1 LCPGASSIKLASTTV
16 TVEDT
21 RAKITSAT
29 FQGSIPTIY
38 SAAGINLD
46 KVLKTSGIKTDD
58 SNPVTF
64 EMGEDEYTVLIKA
77 VDNTVIGNLKLSVLD
92 GDFYPT
98 FDNGS
103 GDIKI
108 LLDGSDEGETGT
120 IRLTVNKLTGE
131 DVDGVPGNATSVG
144 SQNISVAD
152 LVN

>member
-1 LCPGASSIKLASTTV
+1 LLYKCTGQWPLTIK
-16 TVEDT
+16 T
-21 RAKITSAT
+21 RSGLI
-29 FQGSIPTIY
+29 
-38 SAAGINLD
+38 
-46 KVLKTSGIKTDD
+46 SGIKTDD

-77 VDNTVIGNLKLSVLD
+77 VDNTVISNLKLSVLD

-98 FDNGS
+98 FDNAS

-108 LLDGSDEGETGT
+108 ILDGSDDGETGT